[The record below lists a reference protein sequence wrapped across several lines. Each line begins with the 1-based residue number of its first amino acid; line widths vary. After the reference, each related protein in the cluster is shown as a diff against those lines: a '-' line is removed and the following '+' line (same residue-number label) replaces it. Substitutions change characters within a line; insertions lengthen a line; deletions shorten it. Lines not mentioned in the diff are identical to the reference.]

1 MKLMVTLRNN
11 WAMTDINK
19 EHLWILLF
27 LIVRMIRVIYVRREI
42 VEGIRLRLHTFQDET
57 ELLNDV
63 TDSV

>member
-11 WAMTDINK
+11 FAMTDINK
-19 EHLWILLF
+19 EHLWILL
-27 LIVRMIRVIYVRREI
+27 LLIRVIYVRREI
-42 VEGIRLRLHTFQDET
+42 VEGIRLSWHTFHYET

>member
-1 MKLMVTLRNN
+1 
-11 WAMTDINK
+11 MTDINK